1 MNVLNAL
8 SPPRGTLQ
16 RLGGIAGSEGVKKS
30 ASRLLMSWGIL
41 FIGLFL
47 LSPVSAKANGLSF
60 QDPNYKDGIPKEIRI
75 YCELVGSEFNICPE
89 LLEAM
94 AYNESRFIPEVTN
107 GKHYGLMQINVKVHA
122 DRIAKYGWTADDML
136 DAYKN
141 LIIAGDYLAELY
153 ELYGDDNP
161 IVLDAY
167 NGNWKAI
174 ARYKE
179 YGFLS
184 PYAEKILTRSADYE
198 RLHGK

>member
-1 MNVLNAL
+1 MSVLEAL
-8 SPPRGTLQ
+8 KPPGEPRRKPGGKARIGGSKKSVCDFL
-16 RLGGIAGSEGVKKS
+16 LGGFLVV
-30 ASRLLMSWGIL
+30 LLLTSHSL
-41 FIGLFL
+41 T
-47 LSPVSAKANGLSF
+47 AKANSLSYQEPDY
-60 QDPNYKDGIPKEIRI
+60 QDEIPGDIRI
-75 YCELVGSEFNICPE
+75 YCELVGTEFNICPE

-94 AYNESRFIPEVTN
+94 AYNESRFIPTVSN

-122 DRIAKYGWTADDML
+122 DRIAKYGWTADDMF

-153 ELYGDDNP
+153 ATYGDDNP

-174 ARYKE
+174 AKYKE

-184 PYAEKILTRSADYE
+184 PYVEKILTRSADYE